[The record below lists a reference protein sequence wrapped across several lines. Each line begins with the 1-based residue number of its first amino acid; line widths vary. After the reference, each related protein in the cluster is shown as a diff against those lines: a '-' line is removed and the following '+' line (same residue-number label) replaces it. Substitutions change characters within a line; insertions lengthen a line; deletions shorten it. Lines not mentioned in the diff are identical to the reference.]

1 MADRAFA
8 GDEFSAVRW
17 HANLP
22 EWWDEH
28 WGDAVDE
35 VIEFLRPEGI
45 EVSGSEVL
53 DLGCGDGIISLGLLR
68 RAGAARVM
76 GCDLFEVDRPF
87 LAEKCIEHGEPP
99 ISESE
104 AISFVVSDPTRLPF
118 DDNSFD
124 VVTAWSVFEHV
135 LDPRP
140 LLREVVRV
148 LRPEGV
154 VFLQI
159 WPLWNSEHGS
169 HLWTWFDQPFQHL
182 MLNKDE
188 VREHL
193 EEKIPDEDLASAMF
207 DLYRSCNK
215 ISIDELQMAMI
226 DAGLFLCKVDVVSSS
241 FHVPRDLQ
249 RIPLSKLSP
258 AGIKIMAKRLN

>member
-22 EWWDEH
+22 EWWEEH
-28 WGDAVDE
+28 WIDAVDD
-35 VIEFLRPEGI
+35 VVEFLRPEGI
-45 EVSGSEVL
+45 EVSGSELL

-68 RAGAARVM
+68 RARAARVV
-76 GCDLFEVDRPF
+76 GCDLFEVDQAF
-87 LAEKCIEHGEPP
+87 LTEKCIEHGEPP
-99 ISESE
+99 ISGTEDL
-104 AISFVVSDPTRLPF
+104 SFVVSRPTGLPF
-118 DDNSFD
+118 EDASFD

-154 VFLQI
+154 AFLQI

-169 HLWTWFDQPFQHL
+169 HLWTWFDDPFQHL
-182 MLNKDE
+182 LLSKEE
-188 VREHL
+188 VRAHL
-193 EEKIPDEDLASAMF
+193 EERIPEEDLASAMF
-207 DLYRSCNK
+207 DLYGSCNR
-215 ISIDELQMAMI
+215 ISIDELQMAVV
-226 DAGLFLCKVDVVSSS
+226 DAGLFLCKVEVGSST
-241 FHVPRDLQ
+241 FHVPRELQ
-249 RIPLSKLSP
+249 RTPLSKLAP